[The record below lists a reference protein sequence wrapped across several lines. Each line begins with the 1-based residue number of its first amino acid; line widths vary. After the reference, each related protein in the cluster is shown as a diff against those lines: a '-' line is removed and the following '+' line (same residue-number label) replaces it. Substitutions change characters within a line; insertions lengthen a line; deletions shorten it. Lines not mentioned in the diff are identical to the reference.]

1 MKIFSIS
8 ILWIIASS
16 CFDQK
21 YKEKVAENSLKPNVP
36 VFINSIINKFSL
48 PYNKEAGVDSNSLI
62 FFGRHNFDTSFFVQ
76 LYKEAS
82 TVNGILYQIIPIYHS
97 DDENYADTTNRLLF
111 FEGYSFKIDS
121 IKWMHILNRAK
132 SNLLSNKDTV
142 SKDQVCLDCPF
153 YFILH
158 DSKIL
163 SSSNNNRIL
172 FQTYE
177 RYLKDSLLNHFI
189 VQREPKMYKR
199 F

>member
-82 TVNGILYQIIPIYHS
+82 TVNGILY
-97 DDENYADTTNRLLF
+97 
-111 FEGYSFKIDS
+111 
-121 IKWMHILNRAK
+121 
-132 SNLLSNKDTV
+132 
-142 SKDQVCLDCPF
+142 
-153 YFILH
+153 
-158 DSKIL
+158 
-163 SSSNNNRIL
+163 
-172 FQTYE
+172 
-177 RYLKDSLLNHFI
+177 
-189 VQREPKMYKR
+189 
-199 F
+199 